1 MKLFWEVQPVPT
13 GRYRSFER
21 RGWPIGYAD
30 KDKNDIAVALSCEDD
45 YIPSNVKEGKHGEIQ
60 IRVAVY
66 NEKFIGFDWKRL
78 KKRAATLEEAKKL
91 AEEFF
96 SRNPELLKNKEL

>member
-1 MKLFWEVQPVPT
+1 MKLFWEVQPAPT

-21 RGWPIGYAD
+21 RGWPKAYVEKT
-30 KDKNDIAVALSCEDD
+30 KDTIAVALYCEHA
-45 YIPSNVKEGKHGEIQ
+45 YVPSLVKEGKHPEIAVH
-60 IRVAVY
+60 VAVY
-66 NEKFIGFDWKRL
+66 NDKFIGFDWKRL